1 MRERESERER
11 AHLLKGVLPGST
23 SLPLESL
30 ASPRPRLL
38 LRLRSLSRHNPDPR
52 GDGEE
57 ELLLLVLLDVSCRVL
72 RSLGISIVVGGCRG

>member
-1 MRERESERER
+1 MRVRESAQESAP
-11 AHLLKGVLPGST
+11 AHLFKGVLP
-23 SLPLESL
+23 SLALESL

-72 RSLGISIVVGGCRG
+72 RSLCIVNRVCGGDG